1 RIVNECL
8 EDTRR
13 LDFAEFDFVG
23 QHD

>member
-1 RIVNECL
+1 ECL